1 MSSSNAVPAHVAIIG
16 AGPAGA
22 LTAYLLARMG
32 IKVTLIERHK
42 DFSREFRGEGMT
54 PGGMEAIRQAGLWE
68 AFEAL
73 PSEPIRT
80 MQMFA
85 RGKRF
90 LNIDMGRILPANAQL
105 IRLMAQP
112 LLLEML
118 AERCGAFANFTLL
131 RGTVMRDLL
140 ITDGRVTGLRMGG
153 EGGDFDIGADYVI
166 AADGRYSAARKR
178 LGLELEGQ
186 TQAFD
191 VVWCRVPRVDPV
203 KPGEAY
209 SFLLDDYFGLAFPAA
224 DDHVQIG
231 RIIAKGSYRQFR
243 GQESD
248 DWKDHLASV
257 LPPPLADMFA
267 KERDRASDPFL
278 LDVVCGMLPKWS
290 VPGLVLMGDAAH
302 PMSPVGA
309 QGINIALRDAI
320 VLANRLGPLL
330 LQGNGPEALDAAA
343 GAFEAERRPE
353 VTKIQAEQNGALQR
367 LGRMQAMAPFLRLI
381 PSGTLAAIGRF
392 LLSRAS
398 IKRFIQGASRIELTF
413 KPEGSQR

>member
-32 IKVTLIERHK
+32 IRITLVERHH

-68 AFEAL
+68 AFDAL

-80 MQMFA
+80 IQMFA

-90 LNIDMGRILPANAQL
+90 LNLDMGRILPADAQL
-105 IRLMAQP
+105 IRLMPQP

-131 RGTVMRDLL
+131 RGTVVRDLVV
-140 ITDGRVTGLRMGG
+140 TDGRVTGLRLAG
-153 EGGDFDIGADYVI
+153 EGSDFDIGADYVI
-166 AADGRYSAARKR
+166 AADGRYSVARKR

-186 TQAFD
+186 KQEFD
-191 VVWCRVPRVDPV
+191 VVWCRTPRADPLG
-203 KPGEAY
+203 PGEAY
-209 SFLLDDYFGLAFPAA
+209 GFLLDDYFGLAFPAE
-224 DDHVQIG
+224 DNHVQIG

-243 GQESD
+243 GQEGD

-267 KERDRASDPFL
+267 KVRDKVSDPFL
-278 LDVVCGMLPKWS
+278 LDVICGMLPKWS

-309 QGINIALRDAI
+309 QGINIALRDSIA
-320 VLANRLGPLL
+320 LANHLGPVLL
-330 LQGNGPEALDAAA
+330 GGAKPDELDSAAQ
-343 GAFEAERRPE
+343 AFEAERRPE
-353 VTKIQAEQNGALQR
+353 VSKIQSQQNDATQR
-367 LGRMQAMAPFLRLI
+367 LARMQAMAPVLRLV
-381 PSGTLAAIGRF
+381 PSALLAGLGRF
-392 LLSRAS
+392 LLSRSS
-398 IKRFIQGASRIELTF
+398 IKRFIEGASRIELTF
-413 KPEGSQR
+413 KPGGGRP

>member
-1 MSSSNAVPAHVAIIG
+1 MSSSNAMPGHVAIVG

-32 IKVTLIERHK
+32 IRTTLIERHT
-42 DFSREFRGEGMT
+42 DFAREFRGEGMT
-54 PGGMEAIRQAGLWE
+54 PGGMAAIREAGLWD

-73 PSEPIRT
+73 PSEPILT

-85 RGKRF
+85 RGRRF
-90 LNIDMGRILPANAQL
+90 LNLDMRKVLPEDAQL

-112 LLLEML
+112 NLLEML
-118 AERCGAFANFTLL
+118 ATQCAAFEGFTLL
-131 RGTVMRDLL
+131 RGTVVRDLV
-140 ITDGRVTGLRMGG
+140 IRDGRVAGLRLGG
-153 EGGDFDIGADYVI
+153 EGGERELSADYVI
-166 AADGRYSAARKR
+166 AADGRYSLARKK
-178 LGLELEGQ
+178 LGLDLEGQ
-186 TQAFD
+186 TQEFD
-191 VVWCRVPRVDPV
+191 VVWCKAPRAEPV

-209 SFLLDDYFGLAFPAA
+209 GFLLDDYFGLAFPAE
-224 DDHVQIG
+224 DNHVQIG

-243 GQESD
+243 GQEGD
-248 DWKDHLASV
+248 DWKNHLASV
-257 LPPPLADMFA
+257 LPPPLAAMFS
-267 KERDRASDPFL
+267 KVRDQVSDPFL

-320 VLANRLGPLL
+320 VLANRLGPPL
-330 LQGNGPEALDAAA
+330 LQGDRPEALDAAA
-343 GAFEAERRPE
+343 GTFEAERRPE

-367 LGRMQAMAPFLRLI
+367 LGRMQAMASFLRLI

-398 IKRFIQGASRIELTF
+398 IKRFIEGASRIELTF